1 MKRIGILLIALG
13 FFHMGMKG
21 QILDRIVAVIGD
33 KIILSSQVEDNY
45 NYYII
50 NGQKDDGTL
59 KCSILE
65 NLILDKLMLNKAEL
79 DSIVVSESQVDSEV
93 DRRVQFTLQQMN
105 GSTEEFENIY
115 GKPVLQFK
123 EDIHEEVKE
132 QLLINR
138 QKSTI
143 FEEATITPREVKEFF
158 ATIPKDSLGLLPAE
172 IQLNHIVINVPW
184 SEESKDVARKELLEY
199 RRQIMEDGKDFSD
212 LAKRYSEDPGS
223 RVNGGSLGQFGR
235 GMMVAKFE
243 EVVYSM
249 REGDISDVVE
259 TEFGFHIIQ
268 LHKRQGELV
277 EASHIL
283 RKPKPSLEGDS
294 VVLAK
299 FGEIQEL
306 IEIDSLTFEEAAI
319 VYSED
324 RASKDC
330 GGCITNP
337 KAPGEL
343 DVPLDALPADMYFK
357 VESMAAGEVSPP
369 LKIDETSGQTG
380 RPAYHVI
387 FVKKKIPPHAP
398 NLKDDYKTIYNAA
411 LRARQGE
418 ILDAWVESAKKNIYI
433 DIKPNECSNALKN
446 WTN

>member
-1 MKRIGILLIALG
+1 MKRIGILLIAFG
-13 FFHMGMKG
+13 FFHLGMKG

-299 FGEIQEL
+299 FDEIQEL
-306 IEIDSLTFEEAAI
+306 IAIDSLTFEEAAI